1 MTNWW
6 QIAQR
11 GRGWLYRND
20 WRLALALAALIVA
33 AAAWMAWPRDA
44 GSTMTTTA
52 SLSLDEIESAREHWV
67 VVYVSGAVV
76 HPGLYRLQPTQ
87 RVSDAIVAAGGISE
101 DADSACLPN
110 LAAHLRDGKEY
121 RVPARGQGCKGNKK
135 ARLDIN
141 TATRDQ
147 LLAVAGMDDGLADAI
162 ISHRETYGGFQRLS
176 ELKSALGVDSTLYKQ
191 LQKSLTVP

>member
-6 QIAQR
+6 QTAQR
-11 GRGWLYRND
+11 ARGWLYRND
-20 WRLALALAALIVA
+20 WRLALALAAVIIA
-33 AAAWMAWPRDA
+33 GAAWLIWPRDPGPTAATA
-44 GSTMTTTA
+44 GA
-52 SLSLDEIESAREHWV
+52 LSLDEIETARERWV

-87 RVSDAIVAAGGISE
+87 RVSDAIVAAGGITE
-101 DADSACLPN
+101 NADSACLPN

-121 RVPARGQGCKGNKK
+121 RVPARGQGCKGSKK

-147 LLAVAGMDDGLADAI
+147 LLAVAGMDVGLADAI
-162 ISHRETYGGFQRLS
+162 ISYRETYGGFQRLS
-176 ELKSALGVDSTLYKQ
+176 ELKSGLGVDSTLYKQ

>member
-6 QIAQR
+6 QPLQR
-11 GRGWLYRND
+11 ARGWLYRHD
-20 WRLALALAALIVA
+20 WRLALALVAAIIA

-44 GSTMTTTA
+44 GPTA
-52 SLSLDEIESAREHWV
+52 TAAALSLDEIETARERWV
-67 VVYVSGAVV
+67 IVYVSGAVL

-87 RVSDAIVAAGGISE
+87 RVSDAIVAAGGITE
-101 DADSACLPN
+101 NADPACLPN

-121 RVPARGQGCKGNKK
+121 RVPARGQGCKGSKK

-141 TATRDQ
+141 TASRDQ
-147 LLAVAGMDDGLADAI
+147 LLAVAGMDDALADAI
-162 ISHRETYGGFQRLS
+162 ISYRETYGGFQRLS
-176 ELKSALGVDSTLYKQ
+176 ELKSALGVDSALYKQ

>member
-6 QIAQR
+6 RTAQKA
-11 GRGWLYRND
+11 RGWLYRHD
-20 WRLALALAALIVA
+20 WRLALGLAAVIMA

-44 GSTMTTTA
+44 GPATA
-52 SLSLDEIESAREHWV
+52 PAAALSLDEIETARERWV

-87 RVSDAIVAAGGISE
+87 RVSDAIVAAGGITE
-101 DADSACLPN
+101 NADSACLPN

-121 RVPARGQGCKGNKK
+121 RVLARGQGCKGSKK

-147 LLAVAGMDDGLADAI
+147 LLAVAGMDEGLADAI
-162 ISHRETYGGFQRLS
+162 ISYRETYGGFQRLS

>member
-1 MTNWW
+1 MPNWW

-11 GRGWLYRND
+11 VRGWLYRHD
-20 WRLALALAALIVA
+20 WRLALALAAVIIA
-33 AAAWMAWPRDA
+33 AAAWMAWPRDP
-44 GSTMTTTA
+44 GPTTA
-52 SLSLDEIESAREHWV
+52 TAALSLDEIETARERWV

-87 RVSDAIVAAGGISE
+87 RVSDAIVAAGGITE
-101 DADSACLPN
+101 NADAACLPN

-121 RVPARGQGCKGNKK
+121 RVPARGQGCKGSKK

-147 LLAVAGMDDGLADAI
+147 LMAVAGMDEGLADAI
-162 ISHRETYGGFQRLS
+162 ISYRETYGGFQRLS
-176 ELKSALGVDSTLYKQ
+176 DLKSALGVDGTLYKQ

>member
-6 QIAQR
+6 QGAQR
-11 GRGWLYRND
+11 VRGWLYRHD
-20 WRLALALAALIVA
+20 WRLAIVLAAAIIV

-44 GSTMTTTA
+44 GPAATA
-52 SLSLDEIESAREHWV
+52 GALSLDDIETARERWV
-67 VVYVSGAVV
+67 VVYVSGAVA

-87 RVSDAIVAAGGISE
+87 RVSDAIVAAGGITE
-101 DADSACLPN
+101 NADSACLPN

-121 RVPARGQGCKGNKK
+121 RVPARGQGCKGSKK

-147 LLAVAGMDDGLADAI
+147 LLAVAGMDEGLADAI
-162 ISHRETYGGFQRLS
+162 IAYRESYGGFQRLP

>member
-6 QIAQR
+6 QTAQR
-11 GRGWLYRND
+11 ARGWLYRHD
-20 WRLALALAALIVA
+20 WRLALALAALIIA
-33 AAAWMAWPRDA
+33 AAAWMAWPRDPSPA
-44 GSTMTTTA
+44 TA
-52 SLSLDEIESAREHWV
+52 TAALSLDEIETARERWV

-101 DADSACLPN
+101 NADTACLPN

-147 LLAVAGMDDGLADAI
+147 LLAVAGMDEGLADAI
-162 ISHRETYGGFQRLS
+162 IGYRETYGGFERLS
-176 ELKSALGVDSTLYKQ
+176 ELKSALGVDSALYRQ

>member
-6 QIAQR
+6 QTGQR
-11 GRGWLYRND
+11 ARGWLYRHD
-20 WRLALALAALIVA
+20 WRLALALAAGIVA
-33 AAAWMAWPRDA
+33 AAAWMAWPRDT
-44 GSTMTTTA
+44 GSTTATAA
-52 SLSLDEIESAREHWV
+52 SLSLDEIETARERWV
-67 VVYVSGAVV
+67 VVYISGAVV
-76 HPGLYRLQPTQ
+76 HPGLYRLQPTE
-87 RVSDAIVAAGGISE
+87 RVSDAIVAAGGVTE
-101 DADSACLPN
+101 NADSACLPN

-121 RVPARGQGCKGNKK
+121 RVPARGQGCKGSKK

-147 LLAVAGMDDGLADAI
+147 LLAVAGMDEGLADAV
-162 ISHRETYGGFQRLS
+162 ISYRETYSGFQRLS

>member
-6 QIAQR
+6 QIAQ
-11 GRGWLYRND
+11 GARGWLYRHD
-20 WRLALALAALIVA
+20 WRLAMALAALIIA
-33 AAAWMAWPRDA
+33 AAAWMAWPRDP
-44 GSTMTTTA
+44 GLTTA
-52 SLSLDEIESAREHWV
+52 AAALSVDEIETARERWV

-76 HPGLYRLQPTQ
+76 HPGVYRLQPTQ
-87 RVSDAIVAAGGISE
+87 RVSDAIVAAGGITE
-101 DADSACLPN
+101 NADSACLPN

-121 RVPARGQGCKGNKK
+121 RVPTRGQGCKGSKK

-147 LLAVAGMDDGLADAI
+147 LLAVAGMDEGLADAI
-162 ISHRETYGGFQRLS
+162 ISYRETYGGFQRLS
-176 ELKSALGVDSTLYKQ
+176 ELKSALGVDGTLYKQ

>member
-6 QIAQR
+6 QMAQR
-11 GRGWLYRND
+11 VRGWLYRHD
-20 WRLALALAALIVA
+20 WRLALALAVAIIA

-44 GSTMTTTA
+44 GTA
-52 SLSLDEIESAREHWV
+52 TAAAAVLSLDEIETARERWV

-87 RVSDAIVAAGGISE
+87 RVSDAIVAAGGITE
-101 DADSACLPN
+101 NADSACLPN

-121 RVPARGQGCKGNKK
+121 RVSARGQGCKGSKK

-147 LLAVAGMDDGLADAI
+147 LLAVAGMDEGLADAI
-162 ISHRETYGGFQRLS
+162 ISYRETNGGFQRLS
-176 ELKSALGVDSTLYKQ
+176 ELKSALGVDGTLYKQ